1 METKYISE
9 AINDGDFLPDRGKI
23 VWESPSNIA
32 FIKYWGKH
40 GNQYP
45 ENASL
50 SMSLKNSVSVV
61 ELLFHKN
68 TEKKGIVD
76 FTFEGKSNQPFK
88 QRVDNYLQ
96 KISDYFPFLE
106 GLHLEINSYNTFP
119 HSSGIASSASFM
131 SALALCLCTLEK
143 FNTKKFD
150 NGFFQK
156 ASFMARLGSGSASR
170 SVYGKYA
177 AWGKNSAISHSSDE
191 YAVSYDNRI
200 PENLQTI
207 YDAIIIVDSAQKKIS
222 SSQGHRLMQ
231 SHFYKEN
238 RIQQASTNI
247 TRLMDV
253 ISVDD
258 WLSITNVIENE
269 ALSLHALMLSSSPG
283 YILLKQQTID
293 IIDAIRTY
301 RSETGAQICFTLDA
315 GPNVHVLYP
324 ERDKKY
330 VETFIERN
338 LTPLAENGRIIY
350 DKTGEGPVLK
360 EIEEI

>member
-1 METKYISE
+1 METKYTSE
-9 AINDGDFLPDRGKI
+9 AIKDGGFLPDRGKI

-50 SMSLKNSVSVV
+50 SMSLKKSVSIV
-61 ELLFHKN
+61 ELIFQKN
-68 TEKKGIVD
+68 TEKKGSVD
-76 FTFEGKSNQPFK
+76 FSFEGKSNQPFK
-88 QRVDNYLQ
+88 QRVDSYLQ
-96 KISDYFPFLE
+96 QMSDYFPFLKE
-106 GLHLEINSYNTFP
+106 LHLEINSYNTFP

-156 ASFMARLGSGSASR
+156 ASYMARLGSGSASR
-170 SVYGKYA
+170 SVYRKFA
-177 AWGKNSAISHSSDE
+177 AWGNNTGISGSSDE
-191 YAVSYDNRI
+191 YAVSYANYI
-200 PENLQTI
+200 PKNLQTI
-207 YDAIIIVDSAQKKIS
+207 YDAVIIVDSAQKQIS
-222 SSQGHRLMQ
+222 SSRGHRLMQ

-238 RIQQASTNI
+238 RIQQANTNI
-247 TRLMDV
+247 FRLIEG
-253 ISVDD
+253 ISSEN
-258 WLSITNVIENE
+258 WRSITEVIENE

-293 IIDAIRTY
+293 IIDAIRTF

-324 ERDKKY
+324 EMDKKQ
-330 VETFIERN
+330 VETFIECK
-338 LTPLAENGRIIY
+338 LKPLAENERIIY
-350 DKTGEGPVLK
+350 DKTGDGPELK
-360 EIEEI
+360 EIE